1 MLARMRLFSATLIV
15 ALCLGFTQNVQALTF
30 TLNNWND
37 PVLDAS
43 SDAVNVD
50 VSTVDGFTQLAVY
63 WFDGNSG
70 LTAIGIDQFAYH
82 GVTATVSFAPESWT
96 SPPPSEGF
104 TYGGVQNMDGFGSFY
119 AKGADPGGTLGTSFA
134 NRIIFTLNSD
144 VTSLFTSDTQF
155 AAHVRYGDGCSGF
168 VSGRTAE
175 GNATSS
181 CGSSVPE
188 PTSLLFLGVALAA
201 IGIWRR
207 KAARWKNSGSGCGGV
222 QGIRLRTIG

>member
-1 MLARMRLFSATLIV
+1 MSKRMLAGARFFLATLMV
-15 ALCLGFTQNVQALTF
+15 ALCLGFAPNVQALTF

-43 SDAVNVD
+43 TDAVKVD
-50 VSTVDGFTQLAVY
+50 VATVSGFTQIDVY
-63 WFDGNSG
+63 WFAGDSG
-70 LTAIGIDQFAYH
+70 LTAIGIDQFAYD
-82 GVTATVSFAPESWT
+82 GVTAMVSSEPASWIP
-96 SPPPSEGF
+96 PPPSAGF

-119 AKGADPGGTLGTSFA
+119 AKGQDPGGTLGTSFA

-144 VTSLFTSDTQF
+144 VTSSFTSNTQF

-188 PTSLLFLGVALAA
+188 PASLLLLSAGLAG

-207 KAARWKNSGSGCGGV
+207 KAGK
-222 QGIRLRTIG
+222 IG